1 VVVGAVDGA
10 TQQSAPLCQ
19 LLPVIPVARQL
30 FVPQT
35 RPAAHCLS
43 SSQSPSLTLH
53 GLLVVQQLQSVIGI
67 PLQFGATVGAGV
79 VVVVVVVD
87 VDMQQSATEDQLLPL
102 DEKSLRQL
110 SLPHVIL
117 PKQSESLSQSPPP
130 TSQGELL
137 EQQLQ
142 SVIGTPL
149 HCPAGGVPVD
159 GATQQSALLD
169 QLLPGKPVAR
179 QLFDPHTRVPAQSLS
194 VSQSPSLTL
203 H

>member
-1 VVVGAVDGA
+1 
-10 TQQSAPLCQ
+10 
-19 LLPVIPVARQL
+19 
-30 FVPQT
+30 
-35 RPAAHCLS
+35 
-43 SSQSPSLTLH
+43 
-53 GLLVVQQLQSVIGI
+53 
-67 PLQFGATVGAGV
+67 
-79 VVVVVVVD
+79 
-87 VDMQQSATEDQLLPL
+87 MQQSATEDQLLPL

-159 GATQQSALLD
+159 DAVMSEQNGHNKVIEKRAIELIDYPTCHFKNL
-169 QLLPGKPVAR
+169 
-179 QLFDPHTRVPAQSLS
+179 HTYAAVCTTRPTTSR
-194 VSQSPSLTL
+194 
-203 H
+203 